1 MRLNCWGSSSIFLLD
16 LALDS
21 NVQNDAIQTGR
32 RCWAGLRTI
41 EWRLFVCHFDLTA
54 ATHIY
59 PYIWQYHN
67 TTNIRGKHQK
77 LPLFAA
83 SILKF
88 GVCCTSCWECARLKS
103 EIKAKPIAF
112 HGPRSEDTLS
122 LRIHRDFLSIA
133 FLWTEL
139 LHRVEIKTKSTPFQ
153 INHACTV
160 SEKYVRILPFIYQ
173 IVCTTN
179 FL

>member
-1 MRLNCWGSSSIFLLD
+1 MITFHTYIYIVILYYPFPPYQPHPSLMTRCTISPSYFWWRSSSIFLLD

-103 EIKAKPIAF
+103 EIKAKPITF

-133 FLWTEL
+133 FLWKEL
-139 LHRVEIKTKSTPFQ
+139 LQRVKI
-153 INHACTV
+153 
-160 SEKYVRILPFIYQ
+160 
-173 IVCTTN
+173 
-179 FL
+179 

>member
-1 MRLNCWGSSSIFLLD
+1 MVYNEPLIFFMRLNCWRSSSIFLLD
-16 LALDS
+16 LASDR

-32 RCWAGLRTI
+32 RCWTGLRTI
-41 EWRLFVCHFDLTA
+41 KWRLFVCHFDLTA
-54 ATHIY
+54 AAHTY
-59 PYIWQYHN
+59 PNIWQYHN

-77 LPLFAA
+77 LPFFAT

-103 EIKAKPIAF
+103 EIKAKPITF

-133 FLWTEL
+133 ILWKEL
-139 LHRVEIKTKSTPFQ
+139 LQRVKI
-153 INHACTV
+153 
-160 SEKYVRILPFIYQ
+160 
-173 IVCTTN
+173 
-179 FL
+179 